1 MESKPICP
9 VKLTIDAYTSDF
21 YQPYS
26 FMEELEMLSR
36 NGYAIK
42 YNPECSIIELFKKSF
57 YLQFEASKDKKSID
71 IRGLH
76 LI

>member
-1 MESKPICP
+1 MENRPICP
-9 VKLTIDAYTSDF
+9 VKLTIDAYTHDINPSC
-21 YQPYS
+21 S

-36 NGYAIK
+36 NGYTIK
-42 YNPECSIIELFKKSF
+42 YNSECSIIEIFKKSF

-76 LI
+76 FI